1 MIAELKEQVAKA
13 ACFFALRKNKKIFYD
28 CTEAFGRIELELRR
42 DSHVKNQ

>member
-13 ACFFALRKNKKIFYD
+13 ACFLLAEKLKIFYD

-42 DSHVKNQ
+42 GFPCQNQ

>member
-13 ACFFALRKNKKIFYD
+13 SCLFCFAEKLKNFYD
-28 CTEAFGRIELELRR
+28 CTEAFGRIKLELRR